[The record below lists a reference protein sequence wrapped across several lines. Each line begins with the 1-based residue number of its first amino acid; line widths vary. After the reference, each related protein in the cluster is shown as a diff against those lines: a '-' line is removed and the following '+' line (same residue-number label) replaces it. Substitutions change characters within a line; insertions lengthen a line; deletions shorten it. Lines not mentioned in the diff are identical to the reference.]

1 MIDLRSASISC
12 KIAAIIG
19 LFYIVFAIA
28 FAAIPE
34 TIVSTIDWK
43 SDAGLYTLAAVDL
56 AIGTAFIWAAPSSRS
71 PVGLYI
77 FGAIALLGAI
87 FYLLMPVEIVAPYL
101 DGWLVEP
108 QLTLIRIMS
117 IIFGLPVGAFILFA
131 TISSPTSS
139 GENL

>member
-19 LFYIVFAIA
+19 LFYIVVSVAL
-28 FAAIPE
+28 AAIPE
-34 TIVSTIDWK
+34 TLVSTIDWK
-43 SDAGLYTLAAVDL
+43 SDAGLYTIAAIDL
-56 AIGTAFIWAAPSSRS
+56 AIGSAFIWAAPSSRS

-77 FGAIALLGAI
+77 FGAIAFLGAI
-87 FYLLMPVEIVAPYL
+87 CYLLMPVEIVAPYL
-101 DGWLVEP
+101 DWWLVE
-108 QLTLIRIMS
+108 QLTLTRIMS

-131 TISSPTSS
+131 TVSSPTSS

>member
-19 LFYIVFAIA
+19 LFYIVVSVAL
-28 FAAIPE
+28 AAIPE
-34 TIVSTIDWK
+34 TLVSTIDWK
-43 SDAGLYTLAAVDL
+43 SDAGLYTIAAIDL
-56 AIGTAFIWAAPSSRS
+56 AVGSAFIWAAPSSRS

-101 DGWLVEP
+101 DWWLVE
-108 QLTLIRIMS
+108 QLTLTRIMS
-117 IIFGLPVGAFILFA
+117 IIVGLPVGAFILFA

-139 GENL
+139 GENS

>member
-1 MIDLRSASISC
+1 MVDLRSASISC
-12 KIAAIIG
+12 KIAAIFG
-19 LFYIVFAIA
+19 LFYIVVSITV
-28 FAAIPE
+28 AAVPE
-34 TIVSTIDWK
+34 MLVSTIDWK
-43 SDAGLYTLAAVDL
+43 SGTGLYIIAAIDL
-56 AIGTAFIWAAPSSRS
+56 AIGSAFIWAAPSSRS

-101 DGWLVEP
+101 DWWLVEP

-117 IIFGLPVGAFILFA
+117 IIFGPPVGAFILFA

>member
-19 LFYIVFAIA
+19 LFYIVVSIA
-28 FAAIPE
+28 LAAIPE
-34 TIVSTIDWK
+34 TLVSTIDWK
-43 SDAGLYTLAAVDL
+43 SDAGLYTIAAIDL
-56 AIGTAFIWAAPSSRS
+56 AVGSAFIWAAPSSRS

-101 DGWLVEP
+101 DWWLVE
-108 QLTLIRIMS
+108 QLTLTRIMS

>member
-1 MIDLRSASISC
+1 MIDLRSASVSC

-19 LFYIVFAIA
+19 LFYIVVSIA
-28 FAAIPE
+28 LAAIPE
-34 TIVSTIDWK
+34 TLVSTIDWK
-43 SDAGLYTLAAVDL
+43 SDAGLYTIAAIDL
-56 AIGTAFIWAAPSSRS
+56 AIGSALIWAAPSSRS

-101 DGWLVEP
+101 DWWLVE
-108 QLTLIRIMS
+108 QLTLTRIMS

>member
-1 MIDLRSASISC
+1 MIYLRSASISC
-12 KIAAIIG
+12 KIAAIAG

-43 SDAGLYTLAAVDL
+43 SDAGLYTIAAVDL

-87 FYLLMPVEIVAPYL
+87 FYLLMPVEIVTPYL
-101 DGWLVEP
+101 DWWLVE
-108 QLTLIRIMS
+108 QLTLTRIMS

>member
-12 KIAAIIG
+12 KIAAIFG
-19 LFYIVFAIA
+19 SFYIVVSIA

-34 TIVSTIDWK
+34 TVVSTIDWK
-43 SDAGLYTLAAVDL
+43 SDAGLYTIAAIDL
-56 AIGTAFIWAAPSSRS
+56 AIGSAFIWAAPSSRS

-101 DGWLVEP
+101 DWWLVE
-108 QLTLIRIMS
+108 QLTLTRIMS

>member
-19 LFYIVFAIA
+19 LFYIVVSVAL
-28 FAAIPE
+28 AAIPE
-34 TIVSTIDWK
+34 TLVSTIDWK
-43 SDAGLYTLAAVDL
+43 SDVGLYTIAAIDL
-56 AIGTAFIWAAPSSRS
+56 AIGSAFIWAAPSSRS

-87 FYLLMPVEIVAPYL
+87 VYLLMPVEIAAPYF
-101 DGWLVEP
+101 DWWLVE
-108 QLTLIRIMS
+108 QLTLTRIMS
-117 IIFGLPVGAFILFA
+117 IVFGLPVGAFILFA

>member
-19 LFYIVFAIA
+19 LFYIVVSIA
-28 FAAIPE
+28 LAAIPE
-34 TIVSTIDWK
+34 TLVSTIDWK
-43 SDAGLYTLAAVDL
+43 SDAGLYTIAAFDL
-56 AIGTAFIWAAPSSRS
+56 AIGSAFIWAAPSSRS

-101 DGWLVEP
+101 DWWLVE
-108 QLTLIRIMS
+108 QLTLTRIMS

>member
-19 LFYIVFAIA
+19 LFYIVVSIA
-28 FAAIPE
+28 LAAIPE
-34 TIVSTIDWK
+34 TLVSTIDWK
-43 SDAGLYTLAAVDL
+43 SDAGLYTIAAIDL
-56 AIGTAFIWAAPSSRS
+56 AIGSAFIWAAPSSRS

-101 DGWLVEP
+101 DWWLVE
-108 QLTLIRIMS
+108 QLTLTRIMS
-117 IIFGLPVGAFILFA
+117 IIVGLPVGAFILFA